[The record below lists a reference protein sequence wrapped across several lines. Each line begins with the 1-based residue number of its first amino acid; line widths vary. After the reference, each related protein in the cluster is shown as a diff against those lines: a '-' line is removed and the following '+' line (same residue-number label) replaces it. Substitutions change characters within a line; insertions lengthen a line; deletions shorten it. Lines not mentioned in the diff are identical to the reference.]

1 MYVYKCVCVQCE
13 CVRVCVQYVCVYVRE
28 CVYKC
33 ALDLLLSTGSVSFC
47 FMLFLKILSLLK
59 GSSWVGNS
67 LTNTTSSSPSVQEI

>member
-1 MYVYKCVCVQCE
+1 MYVSVCISV
-13 CVRVCVQYVCVYVRE
+13 CVRVSVR
-28 CVYKC
+28 

-67 LTNTTSSSPSVQEI
+67 LTNTTSSSPSEEI